1 MVTKPHDGVKIVD
14 KVVHYVR
21 ANGRSVLAQI
31 TALGAGDLVD
41 LAVLPSRA
49 ETFDD
54 VDLLADP
61 GDTDVWYKS
70 SRRHP

>member
-1 MVTKPHDGVKIVD
+1 MVTKPHAGVKVVG

-21 ANGRSVLAQI
+21 TNGRSVLAQI

-41 LAVLPSRA
+41 LAVLPSKA
-49 ETFDD
+49 ETFTDI
-54 VDLLADP
+54 DLLALSS
-61 GDTDVWYKS
+61 DTDVWYKS

>member
-1 MVTKPHDGVKIVD
+1 MVTKPHDGVKVVG

-21 ANGRSVLAQI
+21 ANGRTALAQI
-31 TALGAGDLVD
+31 SALGAGSLVD

-49 ETFDD
+49 ETFTDI
-54 VDLLADP
+54 DLLAVFS
-61 GDTDVWYKS
+61 DTDVWYKS

>member
-1 MVTKPHDGVKIVD
+1 MVVKPHAVVRVAG

-31 TALGAGDLVD
+31 TALGAGGLVD

-49 ETFDD
+49 ETFTDI
-54 VDLLADP
+54 DLLAVSS
-61 GDTDVWYKS
+61 DTDVWYKS
-70 SRRHP
+70 SRRHL

>member
-1 MVTKPHDGVKIVD
+1 MVVKPHPGVKVID

-41 LAVLPSRA
+41 LAVLPSRS
-49 ETFDD
+49 ETFTDI
-54 VDLLADP
+54 DLLATADN
-61 GDTDVWYKS
+61 TDVWYKS